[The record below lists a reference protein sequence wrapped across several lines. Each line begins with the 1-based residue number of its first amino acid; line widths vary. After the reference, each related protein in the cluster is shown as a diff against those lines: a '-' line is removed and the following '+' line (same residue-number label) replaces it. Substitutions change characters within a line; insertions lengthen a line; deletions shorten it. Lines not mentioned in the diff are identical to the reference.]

1 MLIAAAALPMALMP
15 IPASALDS
23 DGEYRYSN
31 PAYDG
36 FGKATSIEPV
46 QVIETTETHNINRS
60 KDSAFIPPLF
70 GSYSADTK
78 GTGELLTPNISGV
91 PPMSI
96 GVGAGTIPIQTTA
109 QGTGGGTAASISVS
123 GIPASGSG
131 GGTAFPPSASA
142 NVSFSYSENKFT
154 LPDGLYEA
162 DNSIGQLEIPSLKL
176 SVKVYE
182 TESLQSLA
190 KGAGHF
196 KSTSCWDGNVGI
208 CGHNRGVTNH
218 FGKIHTLENDDT
230 VKYTTK
236 LGTRTYEVVSVTK
249 IEETDFSNLERT
261 SDNRITLI
269 TCVNDQP
276 SKRWCVQAVEG

>member
-1 MLIAAAALPMALMP
+1 MAILLPTP
-15 IPASALDS
+15 VSALDS
-23 DGEYRYSN
+23 DWNYNYSN
-31 PAYDG
+31 PPYDS

-46 QVIETTETHNINRS
+46 QVIGTTDTYNINRS
-60 KDSAFIPPLF
+60 KDSAFVPPLF

-91 PPMSI
+91 PPMAI
-96 GVGAGTIPIQTTA
+96 GTGAGVFTSPGTASQTA
-109 QGTGGGTAASISVS
+109 GGGTAAGTSIS
-123 GIPASGSG
+123 GIPASGGAG
-131 GGTAFPPSASA
+131 GIDFPPSPGA
-142 NVSFSYSENKFT
+142 NVNFSYSENKFT

-162 DNSIGQLEIPSLKL
+162 DNSIGRLEIPSLKL

-218 FGKIHTLENDDT
+218 FGKIHTLEKGDK

-236 LGTRTYEVVSVTK
+236 LGTREYEVVSVTK

-269 TCVNDQP
+269 TCVNNQP
-276 SKRWCVQAVEG
+276 AKRWCVQAVEK